1 MFPTLQAISQHV
13 CFLTSVCKTLN
24 YFLLLCFCFKNIDLF
39 DLQTTQFDFSLSTM
53 FVIFTSCG
61 LKLCVKSLNPKQ
73 YVVPSS
79 FPFLL
84 VLFLTVCFSCF
95 TLSIFYCYFSKLL
108 VIWLVVEF
116 FIFFIF
122 NSLFLFF
129 DSFIWVSSFFSFSF
143 SSFIS
148 ASFPF
153 SNFSL
158 FDWVM

>member
-39 DLQTTQFDFSLSTM
+39 DLQTTQIDFSLSTM

-122 NSLFLFF
+122 NCSFLFF
-129 DSFIWVSSFFSFSF
+129 YSFILSFLFFQFFFQFFYFSFLF
-143 SSFIS
+143 FFQFFFI
-148 ASFPF
+148 
-153 SNFSL
+153 
-158 FDWVM
+158 